1 MVLLL
6 WVLLCICTTARAES
20 LGMLRLPANIA
31 SLPDEDPIDI
41 LNPPAASTAWAK
53 PGHRPLGVTLSN
65 YDLTQEQIEA
75 VRQTGMGLAR
85 LYIPMEKFLTAEDAD
100 WATLDQVISRLTQLR
115 DGQLRFFGLTSML
128 LGLAALWFLS

>member
-1 MVLLL
+1 
-6 WVLLCICTTARAES
+6 
-20 LGMLRLPANIA
+20 MLRLPANIA

-41 LNPPAASTAWAK
+41 LNPPPASTAWAK
-53 PGHRPLGVTLSN
+53 PGHRPLGVTLNN

-100 WATLDQVISRLTQLR
+100 WATLDQVISRLQRADLEV
-115 DGQLRFFGLTSML
+115 
-128 LGLAALWFLS
+128 LAVLDSASPVSESHQRQ